1 MLRPERMSD
10 TDDLR
15 ARFERLLPE
24 LERRA
29 SELAATLPEPRPQ
42 PSELIEAT
50 WRTVCGKRGNDA
62 QLRAAALR
70 ELECCGH
77 NLALRRRFAAGD
89 IDGAFAHLLPHLRS
103 WAENLSR
110 GLTPPRPDADDLV
123 QDAFVKLRKSKL
135 FAVADNP
142 LGYAFRAVKNL
153 VIDHA
158 RRKRDRP
165 TAELTERH
173 GGTTELEMSS
183 ERLADILGRAGL
195 SAKEQCML
203 SRVVFEKLAVGAAQ
217 KECGG
222 PAGAPYYVFEKIL
235 DKVAAVFGIERSRK

>member
-1 MLRPERMSD
+1 MLLRVGARM

-15 ARFERLLPE
+15 ERFERLIPE
-24 LERRA
+24 LEERA
-29 SELAATLPEPRPQ
+29 AQLVTAMADA
-42 PSELIEAT
+42 PSVKDLVEAT
-50 WRTVCGKRGNDA
+50 WRVVCSKRSVG
-62 QLRAAALR
+62 QLRAVAMR

-77 NLALRRRFAAGD
+77 NLILRRRFDAGD

-103 WAENLSR
+103 WAQNLTR
-110 GLTPPRPDADDLV
+110 GLAAPRPDPDDLV
-123 QDAFVKLRKSKL
+123 QDAFVKPRKSKL

-158 RRKRDRP
+158 RRKKPDVELADRH
-165 TAELTERH
+165 A
-173 GGTTELEMSS
+173 GVTELETSP
-183 ERLADILGRAGL
+183 ERLEAIFTRAGL
-195 SAKEQCML
+195 DAKEKCML

-222 PAGAPYYVFEKIL
+222 PSGAPYYVFEKIL
-235 DKVAAVFGIERSRK
+235 DKVAVSLGIARSRP